1 MAVEG
6 VLALLGPMLASTE
19 ALSAVG
25 ATLRLRLAG
34 RSVEPELAMRL
45 DAVLDAIGVRAAMSA
60 LGPDE
65 TAALL
70 GLVEGFLGQASD
82 LVADPWRAG
91 WNHEDPGILVAQG
104 NTSAML
110 AGLFKGSI
118 VPRIGGDLPARLD
131 AEGAS
136 FLDVGA
142 GVGALSIAMCRLWP
156 ALRVL
161 SVDPWEPAL
170 RLARDQVA
178 AAGLDGRIELR
189 RSTAQELLDTDAH
202 DLAWVPAF
210 FISGDVLE
218 AALERVHAGLRAG
231 GGAIVG
237 LYARPEHPLAAAV
250 ADLRTVRQ
258 GGALVTAREL
268 AALTTRAGFADVQ
281 ILSDP
286 AWPTVFVVGRRPGP
300 P

>member
-1 MAVEG
+1 MAVED
-6 VLALLGPMLASTE
+6 VLAVLGPMLASTE

-25 ATLRLRLAG
+25 ATLRLRLEG
-34 RSVEPELAMRL
+34 RSVEPELAKRL
-45 DAVLDAIGVRAAMSA
+45 DAVLDVIGVRAVISA

-65 TAALL
+65 TTALL
-70 GLVEGFLGQASD
+70 GLVEGFLGQAGD

-91 WNHEDPGILVAQG
+91 WDHEDPGILVAQG

-110 AGLFKGSI
+110 AGVFKRSV
-118 VPRIGGDLPARLD
+118 VPAIGGDLAARLD
-131 AEGAS
+131 AEGPS

-156 ALRVL
+156 ALRVVG
-161 SVDPWEPAL
+161 VDPWEPAL
-170 RLARDQVA
+170 RLAREQVA
-178 AAGLDGRIELR
+178 RAGLEGRIELR
-189 RSTAQELLDTDAH
+189 QATAQELMDTDEH

-231 GGAIVG
+231 GGAIIG

-258 GGALVTAREL
+258 GGALVTAHEL
-268 AALTTRAGFADVQ
+268 AALATRAGFADVA

-286 AWPTVFVVGRRPGP
+286 AWPTVFVVGRRRGP
-300 P
+300 A